1 MLLQGPFVDMNLKP
15 RFLLVTLLLIAVSAV
30 AVWWSVRTMAEDIV
44 EQWATRYAEK
54 QVLYD
59 KSRTLQPILREVAL
73 ARQLANSQYIREW
86 ARQPGDP
93 ESTRRAIAEMES
105 FRLNFQGKNY
115 FVGLLGNGHY
125 YYNNAENEYAGKEF
139 RYILDPQ
146 KDKDAWFY
154 NLIGQGRDL
163 HINVNP
169 DPELGITK
177 LWIDVLI
184 RDGNDILGIA
194 GTGLDLTGFIRNV
207 VEEGVPGVTSLF
219 VDHAGAIQI
228 HRNESLIDFGS
239 IGKQITEQNTLN
251 LLFDQDAD
259 RKAILAAMKELEDLR
274 KTVITEF
281 VSVNGKRHLAGVT
294 YLPEIGWYEITL
306 MDLDV
311 VLPLNQFSG
320 LLLVYAA
327 TLLGALFLLNLF
339 LNHQVLTPLSQLDRA
354 MTRVEAGED
363 VPEQL
368 GHLGT
373 GEVRRLM
380 QRFIHMAHTVGQSRY
395 ELERKVQ
402 ERTLALEQLAKV
414 DPLTGLLNR
423 RGMTERIESELQRIQ
438 REPNRL
444 GLLWLDVD
452 WFKQINDTYGHAM
465 GDQALKAIAEDI
477 HETLRLYDVAS
488 RWGGDEFLVL
498 IQPADP
504 ETLHNIGVRICQ
516 RIAANRRLTTPNG
529 ESIRLSASIGG
540 HLSREDEPL
549 DSLLQRADQA
559 LYAAKAAGR
568 NCYRSSETLPDRP
581 ERIPPPAPVNN

>member
-1 MLLQGPFVDMNLKP
+1 MNLKS
-15 RFLLVTLLLIAVSAV
+15 RFLLVTLLLIAVSAA

-44 EQWATRYAEK
+44 EQWAMRYAEK

-86 ARQPGDP
+86 ARQPADP
-93 ESTRRAIAEMES
+93 ESTRRAVAEMES
-105 FRLNFQGKNY
+105 FRLNFQGRNY

-125 YYNNAENEYAGKEF
+125 YYNNADNEYGGREF

-146 KDKDAWFY
+146 KPKDAWFY

-194 GTGLDLTGFIRNV
+194 GTGLDLTSFIRNV

-219 VDHAGAIQI
+219 VDHAGAIQV

-239 IGKQITEQNTLN
+239 ISKQSAEQNTLD

-259 RKAILAAMKELEDLR
+259 RKAILAAMKALEDLR
-274 KTVITEF
+274 QTVITEF

-311 VLPLNQFSG
+311 VLPLSQFSG

-339 LNHQVLTPLSQLDRA
+339 LNHQVLTPLGQLDRA

-368 GHLGT
+368 GHMGT

-380 QRFIHMAHTVGQSRY
+380 KRFIHMAHTVSQSRH
-395 ELERKVQ
+395 ELESKVQ

-423 RGMTERIESELQRIQ
+423 RGMTERIESELQRLQ
-438 REPNRL
+438 REPNHV

-452 WFKQINDTYGHAM
+452 WFKQINDTYGHAV
-465 GDQALKAIAEDI
+465 GDQALKTVADVI
-477 HETLRLYDVAS
+477 HDTLRPYDVAS
-488 RWGGDEFLVL
+488 RWGGDEFLIL
-498 IQPADP
+498 IQPADW
-504 ETLHNIGVRICQ
+504 ETLHNIGNRICQ
-516 RIAANRRLTTPNG
+516 RIAANRQVKAPSG
-529 ESIRLSASIGG
+529 ESIHMSASIGG
-540 HLSREDEPL
+540 HLSRADEPL
-549 DSLLQRADQA
+549 DSLLHQADQA

-568 NCYRSSETLPDRP
+568 NCFRSSETQRKQP
-581 ERIPPPAPVNN
+581 ERMPPPPINR